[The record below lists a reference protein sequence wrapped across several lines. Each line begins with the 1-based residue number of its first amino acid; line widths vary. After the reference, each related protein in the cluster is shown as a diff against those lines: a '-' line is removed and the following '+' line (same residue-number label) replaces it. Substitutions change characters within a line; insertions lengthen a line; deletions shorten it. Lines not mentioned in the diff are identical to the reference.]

1 MSAGLQGL
9 VRSSGGYELVF
20 GAALFAAM
28 GFGIDYLL
36 GTMPLFL
43 TIFAVAGFLL
53 AAYSVYRQY
62 SDRMAVE
69 NKSRSDLAGYER

>member
-28 GFGIDYLL
+28 GFGIDYLV

-43 TIFAVAGFLL
+43 TIFAIAGFLL
-53 AAYSVYRQY
+53 AAYSIYIQY
-62 SDRMAVE
+62 QLRMAAE
-69 NKSRSDLAGYER
+69 NESRAELSGYQR